1 MIVSDSNTNKRKV
14 CFVNVSTLSVLTG
27 NLSYLRFPPVVNVH

>member
-1 MIVSDSNTNKRKV
+1 MHAYNYGGKV